1 MSAPE
6 LDLYAIHKLCMG
18 NEQRLQV
25 AAQAGCFDCM
35 SIFPAIDVTAWI
47 DDKPVR
53 SALCPKCS
61 SDAVLA
67 DDGIIPF
74 STELLQGMHSEY
86 FGIDPDNSTTYNSFA
101 DALEAYQQS
110 TKS

>member
-6 LDLYAIHKLCMG
+6 LDLEAIHDLCIG

-25 AAQAGCFDCM
+25 ATQAGCFDCM
-35 SIFPAIDVTAWI
+35 SIFPAVEVKAWLE
-47 DDKPVR
+47 DKPVR

-67 DDGIIPF
+67 DG
-74 STELLQGMHSEY
+74 
-86 FGIDPDNSTTYNSFA
+86 STTYNSFA
-101 DALEAYQQS
+101 DALEAYKQ
-110 TKS
+110 KKIE